1 MTHSNL
7 SRRSVLAGAAAG
19 LAANGSFGSADLALA
34 QQAGGKTVQFILPVA
49 AASGVD
55 TITRTAQNELAKA
68 LGATIVINNQPGA
81 GGVIGTQQMVR
92 SAPDG
97 LTLSIVSNN
106 HVIYPSVL
114 KSVPFDPIADITP
127 IARIGST
134 PLVLVVNPTK
144 IAAKSAPEMTALLK
158 AKPDGYTYGS
168 SGNGT
173 ILHLAAAMYVDQAG
187 VKMTH
192 VPYKGVGPLLN
203 DLIGGQ
209 VDMAVL
215 AYPSIIS
222 HLKSGA
228 VHAIGVATPQRL
240 AAAPDIPT
248 FVEQGMANYLV
259 EGWFAVIGP
268 AKLPAADVARINA
281 AFKTAFE
288 TEEVKAAMAKQAN
301 NIAISS
307 PEAAADFIKSEF
319 AKYAAIVKTIGLEP
333 Q

>member
-1 MTHSNL
+1 MSETMI
-7 SRRSVLAGAAAG
+7 SRRALLASGAAAMATSG
-19 LAANGSFGSADLALA
+19 KALNGTALA
-34 QQAGGKTVQFILPVA
+34 QTPAAGKTIQFILPNA

-55 TITRTAQNELAKA
+55 TITRTAQNELSKA

-81 GGVIGTQQMVR
+81 GGVIGTQQMIR

-114 KSVPFDPIADITP
+114 KSVPFDPIADITV
-127 IARIGST
+127 IAMLGAT

-144 IAAKSAPEMTALLK
+144 IDVKTAPEMTALIK
-158 AKPDGYTYGS
+158 AKPDGYNYGS

-228 VHAIGVATPQRL
+228 LRAIGVCTAQRL
-240 AAAPDIPT
+240 GAVPDMPT
-248 FVEQGMANYLV
+248 FVEQGMPDYVV
-259 EGWFAVIGP
+259 EAWLAVIGP
-268 AKLPAADVARINA
+268 AKIPADEVKRIHA
-281 AFKTAFE
+281 GFVTAFNADD
-288 TEEVKAAMAKQAN
+288 VKTAMAKQAN
-301 NIAISS
+301 TISITS
-307 PEAAADFIKSEF
+307 PEKAAEIMKVEF
-319 AKYAAIVKTIGLEP
+319 AKYAAIVKKIGLEP